1 MHKLV
6 DKVEKASKTTAD
18 EKLQK
23 AKKKLLK
30 AKKNKEQTDQKNNV
44 ARIQDPEEKR
54 AEMDRALGRKPKPA
68 GQKET
73 KLKQALKDYDKLLA
87 DKTGASEFIGKL
99 ALTQQNIQKKME
111 KQQYEIPDKPANET
125 APLQPTPALNET
137 QQIDEKK
144 LNDTLKAAKKATE
157 KKLKKLQNERKRE
170 EKEMQR
176 EEQEGCKRNC

>member
-18 EKLQK
+18 EKLKK
-23 AKKKLLK
+23 AKKNLLK

-54 AEMDRALGRKPKPA
+54 AEMDRALGRKPKPV

-73 KLKQALKDYDKLLA
+73 KLQQALKDYDKLLA

-111 KQQYEIPDKPANET
+111 KQQYEIPEKPANET
-125 APLQPTPALNET
+125 APLQPAPA
-137 QQIDEKK
+137 
-144 LNDTLKAAKKATE
+144 
-157 KKLKKLQNERKRE
+157 
-170 EKEMQR
+170 
-176 EEQEGCKRNC
+176 